1 MKPII
6 TFCFVVLYGFAFAQA
21 VNRVDAN
28 GKKQGPWQK
37 TYEKSRAF
45 EYKGQFKDD
54 KPVGTFT
61 YFYPSTKKKA
71 VVVHNEKTGRSEAV
85 YYHENGVVS
94 AQGIYRNQL
103 KDSVWT
109 YWGPSGKMSTKET
122 YKNDKL
128 NGVTTI
134 YYVPEEAADKRI
146 FVAKTLNYKDGI
158 LHGEATE
165 FFEGGTVKSKVNY
178 VDGKKEGAY
187 VVNHPTGKPMLLE
200 RYKGGVQHGWSIAYD
215 ESGKE
220 IGKKYYCNG
229 QLLEGK
235 RLENHLKLC
244 KEKGINPNG

>member
-6 TFCFVVLYGFAFAQA
+6 TYCFVVLCGFAFSQA

-61 YFYPSTKKKA
+61 YFYPSTKTKA
-71 VVVHNEKTGRSEAV
+71 VIVHNEKTGRSVATF
-85 YYHENGVVS
+85 YHENGVVS
-94 AQGIYRNQL
+94 GKGIYKNQE

-109 YWGPSGKMSTKET
+109 YWGPSGKISTKET
-122 YKNDKL
+122 YSAGKL
-128 NGVTTI
+128 NGITTI
-134 YYVPEEAADKRI
+134 YYVPELETDKSVI
-146 FVAKTLNYKDGI
+146 VAKTLNYKDGVLNGDVI
-158 LHGEATE
+158 EY
-165 FFEGGTVKSKVNY
+165 FEGGQIKSKVSY
-178 VDGKKEGAY
+178 VNGLKEGLY
-187 VVNHPTGKPMLLE
+187 TINHPTGKPMLAE
-200 RYKGGVQHGWSIAYD
+200 RYKHGVQHGWTIAYD